1 MRFTNAVLQLLVH
14 TSPFWYLFRELGDL
28 KEQCGAGGPETGD
41 DATPLVNATVR
52 FVEEFVSKEELPP
65 KQKPQEV
72 RGGKL
77 KEGEEAKKDDS
88 AAADSLEPMY
98 MYDVMKKKRQLTTL
112 LVRCRAM
119 LRPAITDLCWRI

>member
-1 MRFTNAVLQLLVH
+1 MRNL
-14 TSPFWYLFRELGDL
+14 S
-28 KEQCGAGGPETGD
+28 
-41 DATPLVNATVR
+41 N
-52 FVEEFVSKEELPP
+52 EELPS

-72 RGGKL
+72 TGGKL

-88 AAADSLEPMY
+88 ATVDSLEPMY
-98 MYDVMKKKRQLTTL
+98 MYAMKKKRQLTTL